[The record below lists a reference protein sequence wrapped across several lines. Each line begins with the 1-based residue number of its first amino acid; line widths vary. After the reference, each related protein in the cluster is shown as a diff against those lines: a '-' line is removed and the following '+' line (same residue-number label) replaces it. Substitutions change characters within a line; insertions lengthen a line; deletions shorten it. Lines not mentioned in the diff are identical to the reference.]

1 MKMTRKRQK
10 SCGRSAQIA
19 CIQRCI
25 FIFWQDVRGEEN
37 APPGMR
43 LEEGDEDEDNAS
55 EYLFRY
61 LYGWIKGLVVPI
73 IHDDGERDAAS
84 DVDDYVIEDGVISV
98 NDLLSF
104 GPVGEGLFGTN
115 ENRDGISLFMTRRH
129 RTGTYVIM
137 CCELYLTI

>member
-1 MKMTRKRQK
+1 M
-10 SCGRSAQIA
+10 
-19 CIQRCI
+19 
-25 FIFWQDVRGEEN
+25 RGEEN